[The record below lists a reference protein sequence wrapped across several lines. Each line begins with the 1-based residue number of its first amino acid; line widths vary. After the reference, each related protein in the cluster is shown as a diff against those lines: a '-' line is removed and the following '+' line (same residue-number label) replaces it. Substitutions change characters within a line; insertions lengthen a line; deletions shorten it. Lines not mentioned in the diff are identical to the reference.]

1 MARVEWFLAYALIC
15 RLGTLDVEIHDDR
28 ILSASDYHCF
38 TRHIWAGVNFL
49 MRDVGRNVNEISRR
63 GLIAEL

>member
-1 MARVEWFLAYALIC
+1 MTAAALIW
-15 RLGTLDVEIHDDR
+15 RLGTLDVQIHDHG

-38 TRHIWAGVNFL
+38 TRHIWAGIDFL
-49 MRDVGRNVNEISRR
+49 MRDVGWNVNEIPGV